1 MTSTSAPGL
10 CGITSPSGYTPTAI
24 GMIMRHAQA
33 TAENQ
38 FCRDARLRRAWNL
51 RTYSTCIP
59 NRRDHLYIWLDGAEF
74 HSEMDTRIPIVLA
87 LTTSIAVPAVAQTQ
101 PTRPS
106 AYPTIPTLPSAFA
119 TPALSPCFRSYRDF
133 EVARSRRFSFGRS
146 LEYLNPESPCYSGTI
161 YPSYSAVTPSELPS
175 GPRAKS
181 EGSEG
186 LNEDQAL
193 LRIGAKGYLDISGLE
208 KDKRGIWRGK
218 AILDD
223 GRPVDVTLDLEGNIY
238 SVPSSRLRI
247 RIEPPPSNR

>member
-1 MTSTSAPGL
+1 MA
-10 CGITSPSGYTPTAI
+10 
-24 GMIMRHAQA
+24 
-33 TAENQ
+33 
-38 FCRDARLRRAWNL
+38 
-51 RTYSTCIP
+51 
-59 NRRDHLYIWLDGAEF
+59 
-74 HSEMDTRIPIVLA
+74 TRILFSVLVIM
-87 LTTSIAVPAVAQTQ
+87 SIAVPAFAQTQ

-106 AYPTIPTLPSAFA
+106 AYPTMPTLPSAFA
-119 TPALSPCFRSYRDF
+119 TPALSPCFPRYRDF
-133 EVARSRRFSFGRS
+133 EVAGSRRFSFGRS

-161 YPSYSAVTPSELPS
+161 YPSYSAVTPSESPS
-175 GPRAKS
+175 SPRAKS
-181 EGSEG
+181 EGSES
-186 LNEDQAL
+186 LNEHQAL